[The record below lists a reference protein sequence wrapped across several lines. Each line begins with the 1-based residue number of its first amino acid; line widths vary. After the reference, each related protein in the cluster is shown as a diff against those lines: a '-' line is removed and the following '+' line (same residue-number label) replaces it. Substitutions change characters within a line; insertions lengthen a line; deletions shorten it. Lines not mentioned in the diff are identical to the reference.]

1 MEEDKAQDDPAPGR
15 EWSQSVAGIAP
26 AVDEEGKGF
35 SSGRNLFQLKSN
47 PADGRGSQAYDAAG
61 SRQTGSNPN
70 NESFRTAEEAVSP
83 RGSGTNPDAEQDPE

>member
-1 MEEDKAQDDPAPGR
+1 MEEDKAQDTGALGH

-61 SRQTGSNPN
+61 VTKTGSNPN

-83 RGSGTNPDAEQDPE
+83 RGTGDSPDAEQDPE

>member
-1 MEEDKAQDDPAPGR
+1 MEEDKAQDTGALGH

-35 SSGRNLFQLKSN
+35 SSGRNLFQLKSS
-47 PADGRGSQAYDAAG
+47 AAGGRGSQAYDAAG
-61 SRQTGSNPN
+61 SPQRGSNPN